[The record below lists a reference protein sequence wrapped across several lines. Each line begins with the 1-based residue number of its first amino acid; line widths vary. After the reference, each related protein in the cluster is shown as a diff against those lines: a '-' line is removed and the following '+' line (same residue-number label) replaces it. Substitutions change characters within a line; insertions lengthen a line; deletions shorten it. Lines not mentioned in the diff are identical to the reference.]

1 VIGRSYTQDGEFNNA
16 RIPIQELNSNSGQAK
31 MAALIGNYNH
41 YFNMIRDVTG
51 VNEVRDAS
59 TPHPDALVGVQKLA
73 ALNSNTATRHILDA
87 GLNTTKRVAECLSI
101 RVADILEYAD
111 FAEEFAMQIG
121 KYNMAILEDVKD
133 LYLHDFGIFIEIAP
147 DEEQKAQLE
156 QNIQMALQQQTI
168 DLEDAIDIR
177 TINNIK
183 LANEMLKMKR
193 RKRMEQKQKE
203 KEMEFQMQMQTNIQS
218 SQAAAEAKSQVIQL
232 EGQMKS
238 QIKQMEVQGDIQKM
252 QAEAELK
259 KELMA
264 IEFQYNMQLNGMQMQ
279 TLKDRE
285 TDKEK
290 AKDKRVDLQATRQ
303 SELINQRQNNLPP
316 QNFESTEDDLSGFD
330 LESFGPK

>member
-1 VIGRSYTQDGEFNNA
+1 
-16 RIPIQELNSNSGQAK
+16 
-31 MAALIGNYNH
+31 
-41 YFNMIRDVTG
+41 
-51 VNEVRDAS
+51 
-59 TPHPDALVGVQKLA
+59 
-73 ALNSNTATRHILDA
+73 
-87 GLNTTKRVAECLSI
+87 LSI

-177 TINNIK
+177 MINNIK

-203 KEMEFQMQMQTNIQS
+203 KEMDFQMQMQTNIQS
-218 SQAAAEAKSQVIQL
+218 AQAAAEAKAQVIQL
-232 EGQMKS
+232 EGQTKA

-285 TDKEK
+285 NEKEK

-316 QNFESTEDDLSGFD
+316 KNFESTEDDLSGFD

>member
-1 VIGRSYTQDGEFNNA
+1 
-16 RIPIQELNSNSGQAK
+16 
-31 MAALIGNYNH
+31 
-41 YFNMIRDVTG
+41 
-51 VNEVRDAS
+51 VRDAS

-316 QNFESTEDDLSGFD
+316 QNFESTEDSLDGFD